1 MAEELEGY
9 AEIAAHLQRVHNCSM
24 AVSTLGR
31 LARRAEDPMPVYRF
45 HGYVRVEVKKLDQW
59 FIRQREKAI
68 ERSKAHESRT

>member
-9 AEIAAHLQRVHNCSM
+9 TEIAAHLKRVHNCSL

-31 LARRAEDPMPVYRF
+31 LARREEDPLPVYHLHR
-45 HGYVRVEVKKLDQW
+45 YVRIEVKKLDQW

-68 ERSKAHESRT
+68 ERWRDLRF